1 MGSTFMGLETARRGL
16 TTQQSALYTTGH
28 NISNANTIG
37 YSRQRVNMEATLGYP
52 GTGLNAPKIPGHL
65 GTGVQAQSVQ
75 RIRDQF
81 IDRQY
86 QQESSKLG
94 YWESRSSAVSQ
105 MEDILSEPSD
115 FGLNESFDQFWSSL
129 QILSTSPDDASTR
142 KVVVQKGIAV
152 AESFNYINKQLT
164 DIQENLKNEILV
176 STTDVNSILKQIAAI
191 NEEIQAIEPNGYMPN
206 DLYDVRDVLLDELS
220 SYFPVEVTYEKS
232 GGNALAIAEGSM
244 NISIKTAKG
253 PISVVT
259 GKDFA
264 SLTANTGN
272 PALLT
277 DPTNTTLPK
286 EIAITD
292 AEGYQPFTSFTIT
305 GNGNVASSE
314 INYADMEAN
323 KGQILSLINSHGYG
337 ATTDETGFYPE
348 MLKNLDELA
357 NAFAKAF
364 NDVHTAGSDLNGK
377 KGEEFFG
384 SKVSNEKI
392 SASNIMVN
400 NNFEKDT
407 SLLAASTSPANDNPE
422 PGNGSNALL
431 LANIKSK
438 PLSAT
443 GTPPAG
449 GLNGATIQ
457 SFYQSMI
464 GELGVVGE
472 QAIRLSTNS
481 ATIKS
486 TVANNRASI
495 SSVSLDEEMTNM
507 ITFQQAYNANA
518 RMITV
523 VDETLDK
530 IINGMGR
537 VGL

>member
-86 QQESSKLG
+86 RQETSKLG
-94 YWESRSSAVSQ
+94 YWETRSNAVSQ

-115 FGLNESFDQFWSSL
+115 FGLNESLDQFWSSL

-176 STTDVNSILKQIAAI
+176 STTDINSILKQIAAI

-220 SYFPVEVTYEKS
+220 NYFPVEVSYEKS

-244 NISIKTAKG
+244 NITIKTDAG
-253 PISVVT
+253 PINIVT

-264 SLTANTGN
+264 SLTANTGSTT
-272 PALLT
+272 P
-277 DPTNTTLPK
+277 PTPPTP
-286 EIAITD
+286 ITD
-292 AEGYQPFTSFTIT
+292 AEGYQPFTSFTVT
-305 GNGNVASSE
+305 GSANGNVKSGE
-314 INYADMEAN
+314 IKYDDLEAN
-323 KGQILSLINSHGYG
+323 KGQILSLINSYGYG
-337 ATTDETGFYPE
+337 EATAETGVYPE

-357 NAFAKAF
+357 KAFAKAF
-364 NDVHTAGSDLNGK
+364 NDVHITGSDLNGN
-377 KGEEFFG
+377 KGQDFFVN
-384 SKVSNEKI
+384 KTDENI
-392 SASNIMVN
+392 STVITASNIKVHSK
-400 NNFEKDT
+400 FEKDT
-407 SLLAASTSPANDNPE
+407 SLLAASTSAPNGNAE

-438 PLSAT
+438 ALLGDT
-443 GTPPAG
+443 TTG
-449 GLNGATIQ
+449 GLSGATIQ
-457 SFYQSMI
+457 TYYQSMI
-464 GELGVVGE
+464 GQMGVLGE
-472 QAIRLSTNS
+472 QATRLAVNS
-481 ATIKS
+481 ATIQL
-486 TVANNRASI
+486 TVANNRASV

-523 VDETLDK
+523 VDEILDK

-537 VGL
+537 AGL

>member
-1 MGSTFMGLETARRGL
+1 MGSTFMGLETAKRGL

-28 NISNANTIG
+28 NISNANTVG

-81 IDRQY
+81 VDRQY
-86 QQESSKLG
+86 RQESTKLG

-115 FGLNESFDQFWSSL
+115 FGLNESLDQFWSSL
-129 QILSTSPDDASTR
+129 QILSTSPNDASTR

-176 STTDVNSILKQIAAI
+176 STTDINSILKQIASI

-220 SYFPVEVTYEKS
+220 NYFPVEVSYEKS

-244 NISIKTAKG
+244 TVSIKTATG
-253 PISVVT
+253 SVNVVT

-264 SLTANTGN
+264 SLTANTGSN
-272 PALLT
+272 IPLT
-277 DPTNTTLPK
+277 K
-286 EIAITD
+286 V
-292 AEGYQPFTSFTIT
+292 EGYQPFTSFTVT
-305 GNGNVASSE
+305 GNGKAVGGE
-314 INYADMEAN
+314 IKYADMEAN

-337 ATTDETGFYPE
+337 DATAETGFYPE
-348 MLKNLDELA
+348 MLKSLDELA

-364 NDVHTAGSDLNGK
+364 NDVHINGSDLNGVAGK
-377 KGEEFFG
+377 NFFV
-384 SKVSNEKI
+384 SKLTGQAI
-392 SASNIMVN
+392 SAKNISVDSMFESN
-400 NNFEKDT
+400 T
-407 SLLAASTSPANDNPE
+407 SLLAASTSPANGNPE
-422 PGNGSNALL
+422 PGNGLNALL

-438 PLSAT
+438 ALSGTPAT
-443 GTPPAG
+443 G
-449 GLNGATIQ
+449 GLDGATIQ
-457 SFYQSMI
+457 TFYQSMI

-472 QAIRLSTNS
+472 QATRLATNS
-481 ATIKS
+481 GTIQL

-507 ITFQQAYNANA
+507 ITFQQAYNASA
-518 RMITV
+518 RMVTV

>member
-81 IDRQY
+81 VDRQY
-86 QQESSKLG
+86 RQETSKLG
-94 YWESRSSAVSQ
+94 YWETRSNAVSQ

-115 FGLNESFDQFWSSL
+115 FGLNTSLDQFWSSL

-176 STTDVNSILKQIAAI
+176 STTDINSILKQIASI

-220 SYFPVEVTYEKS
+220 NYFPVEVSYEKS

-244 NISIKTAKG
+244 TISIKTATG
-253 PISVVT
+253 SVNVVT

-264 SLTANTGN
+264 SLTANTGI
-272 PALLT
+272 
-277 DPTNTTLPK
+277 NTPMTK
-286 EIAITD
+286 
-292 AEGYQPFTSFTIT
+292 AEGYQPFTSFTVT
-305 GNGNVASSE
+305 GSGKAVGGE
-314 INYADMEAN
+314 IKYADMEAN

-337 ATTDETGFYPE
+337 DATAETGFYPE

-364 NDVHTAGSDLNGK
+364 NDVHIAGSDLKGK

-384 SKVSNEKI
+384 SKVLNEKI
-392 SASNIMVN
+392 SASNIMVHTK
-400 NNFEKDT
+400 FEKDT

-438 PLSAT
+438 ALSGTPAT
-443 GTPPAG
+443 G
-449 GLNGATIQ
+449 GLDGATIQ
-457 SFYQSMI
+457 TFYQSMI

-472 QAIRLSTNS
+472 QATRLAKNS
-481 ATIKS
+481 GTIQL

-507 ITFQQAYNANA
+507 ITFQQAYNASA

>member
-86 QQESSKLG
+86 RQETSKLG
-94 YWESRSSAVSQ
+94 YWETRSNAVSQ

-115 FGLNESFDQFWSSL
+115 FGLNTSLDQFWSSL
-129 QILSTSPDDASTR
+129 QLLGTSPDDASTR
-142 KVVVQKGIAV
+142 QVVVQKGIAV
-152 AESFNYINKQLT
+152 AESFNYISKQLT
-164 DIQENLKNEILV
+164 EIQENLKNEILV
-176 STTDVNSILKQIAAI
+176 TTKDMNSILKQIASI

-206 DLYDVRDVLLDELS
+206 DLYDARDVLLDELS
-220 SYFPVEVTYEKS
+220 SYFPVEVSYEKS

-244 NISIKTAKG
+244 NISIKTDAG
-253 PISVVT
+253 LVNIVT

-264 SLTANTGN
+264 SLTANTG
-272 PALLT
+272 
-277 DPTNTTLPK
+277 TNT
-286 EIAITD
+286 AITD
-292 AEGYQPFTSFTIT
+292 AEGYQPFTSFTVT
-305 GNGNVASSE
+305 GSGKVPSDE
-314 INYADMEAN
+314 IKYDDLEAN
-323 KGQILSLINSHGYG
+323 KGQIHSLISSYGYG
-337 ATTDETGFYPE
+337 DTTAQTGFYPE
-348 MLKNLDELA
+348 MLKKLDELA

-364 NDVHTAGSDLNGK
+364 NDVHTNGSDLNGN
-377 KGEEFFG
+377 KGQDFFIN
-384 SKVSNEKI
+384 KTDENI
-392 SASNIMVN
+392 STGITASNIKVHN
-400 NNFEKDT
+400 KFEKDP
-407 SLLAASTSPANDNPE
+407 SLLAASTSDPINGTTGKPE
-422 PGNGSNALL
+422 PGNGGNALL
-431 LANIKSK
+431 LANIKAK
-438 PLSAT
+438 PAD
-443 GTPPAG
+443 
-449 GLNGATIQ
+449 GLGGATIQ
-457 SFYQSMI
+457 TFYQSMI
-464 GELGVVGE
+464 GQMGVVGE
-472 QAIRLSTNS
+472 QANRLAVNS
-481 ATIKS
+481 ATIQL
-486 TVANNRASI
+486 TVANNRASV

>member
-28 NISNANTIG
+28 NISNANTVG

-81 IDRQY
+81 VDRQY
-86 QQESSKLG
+86 RQETSKLG
-94 YWESRSSAVSQ
+94 YWETRSNAVSQ

-115 FGLNESFDQFWSSL
+115 FGLNTSLDQFWGSL
-129 QILSTSPDDASTR
+129 QDLSASPGNASTR
-142 KVVVQKGIAV
+142 KVAIQKGIAV
-152 AESFNYINKQLT
+152 AESFNYISKQLT
-164 DIQENLKNEILV
+164 EIQGNLKNEILV

-191 NEEIQAIEPNGYMPN
+191 NEEIQAIEPNGYLPN

-244 NISIKTAKG
+244 NISIKVKG
-253 PISVVT
+253 DPVNIVI

-264 SLTANTGN
+264 TLTANTGDKK
-272 PALLT
+272 P
-277 DPTNTTLPK
+277 
-286 EIAITD
+286 ITD
-292 AEGYQPFTSFTIT
+292 AEEYQPFTSFTVT
-305 GNGNVASSE
+305 GSANGKVDNNE
-314 INYADMEAN
+314 IIYKDLEAN
-323 KGQILSLINSHGYG
+323 KGQIHSLIDSYGYG
-337 ATTDETGFYPE
+337 EPTDKTGFYPD

-357 NAFAKAF
+357 REFAKAF
-364 NDVHTAGSDLNGK
+364 NDVHKTGTDLDGK
-377 KGEEFFG
+377 QGIEFFV
-384 SKVSNEKI
+384 SKDQNNIEI
-392 SASNIMVN
+392 SASNIAVDIQ
-400 NNFEKDT
+400 FET
-407 SLLAASTSPANDNPE
+407 NSSLLAASNSQFATDANGVPIKE
-422 PGNGSNALL
+422 EGNGANALL

-438 PLSAT
+438 PLFAT
-443 GTPPAG
+443 GTPPSG

-457 SFYQSMI
+457 TYYQSMI
-464 GELGVVGE
+464 GQMGVLGE
-472 QAIRLSTNS
+472 QATRLAMNS
-481 ATIKS
+481 ATIQL
-486 TVANNRASI
+486 TVANNRASV